1 MKRAREH
8 DWLTGGA
15 AGVIAMAALVGG
27 SEFGSFHG
35 SSLHPRLV
43 AWIAAAILVIFGVIA
58 IRRIAAGLGNL
69 ALWRS
74 NPAAGAAVR
83 LVSSSIG
90 YVMLVFAM
98 FGVLGVSIQRLLIGA
113 GLIGIII
120 GIAAQ
125 QSLGNIFAA
134 LVLLLARPFVVGD
147 RIRIRSGALGGV
159 FDVWVVATGLTYVTV
174 RTDDGELRIPNSAML
189 AAGVGRLPSVPDDPV
204 I

>member
-1 MKRAREH
+1 
-8 DWLTGGA
+8 
-15 AGVIAMAALVGG
+15 MAALVGG